1 MRHVFSI
8 TKSEYRIEPDLSI
21 FSILSITKIPHTPST
36 NNQMNIK
43 ILGLLVSLSLL
54 VMTSGTKTQTWFREK
69 YLQNTYDEYYDYTLT
84 RYKLEDNN
92 RDICPDTHKSSLF
105 FAITGQHMNRIKRTC
120 STIYVQKSTNID
132 RSAHYTPPKSHYVQ
146 HIEVTIMD
154 VLYVLG
160 EFVCYTFEISMLIM
174 SVILASCSTLFLIML
189 LFCQY

>member
-132 RSAHYTPPKSHYVQ
+132 RSAHYTPPISHYAQ

>member
-120 STIYVQKSTNID
+120 STASKYSLSTCENSRQWLMKFTIEKS
-132 RSAHYTPPKSHYVQ
+132 
-146 HIEVTIMD
+146 
-154 VLYVLG
+154 
-160 EFVCYTFEISMLIM
+160 
-174 SVILASCSTLFLIML
+174 
-189 LFCQY
+189 